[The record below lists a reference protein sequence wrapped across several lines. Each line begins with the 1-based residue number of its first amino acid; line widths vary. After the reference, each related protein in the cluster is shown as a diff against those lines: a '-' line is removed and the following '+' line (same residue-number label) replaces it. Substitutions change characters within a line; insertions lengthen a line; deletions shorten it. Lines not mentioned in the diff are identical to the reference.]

1 MNKMVS
7 YWYKSLLWPWCWRDK
22 LKKAREHI
30 PLPSVFLYYRYL
42 NSLLKGRLVHPETK
56 FVILGQGRT
65 GSTLLTSLLNS
76 HPAITCDGE
85 ILARRVLNPLL
96 YVTCRSRIQS
106 ASDVYGFKVK
116 IYQLTRTQK
125 LDDVIGFFKRLRED
139 QWQIIYLKRENL
151 LRHAISNM
159 IAENTRLYHRFSD
172 DQAFCKKNKKINVDY
187 QQLLIRME
195 KREKFQEAELEVLE
209 HIHYMPLI
217 YERNLIDADAQQET
231 VDMLCDLIGISRC
244 PVQTNLVRI
253 NRGKLSNIVCNY
265 HEIRAKIEQTRFAQF
280 LD

>member
-1 MNKMVS
+1 MAKMVP
-7 YWYKSLLWPWCWRDK
+7 YWYKSSLWSCYWRDK
-22 LKKAREHI
+22 LKKAREQI
-30 PLPSVFLYYRYL
+30 PLPSVFLYFRYL
-42 NSLLKGRLVHPETK
+42 NSLLRGRLVHPKTK
-56 FVILGQGRT
+56 FLIFGQGRT

-76 HPAITCDGE
+76 HPEITCDGE

-96 YVTCRSRIQS
+96 YVTCKSRIQS
-106 ASDVYGFKVK
+106 ASEVYGFKVK

-125 LDDVIGFFKRLRED
+125 LDDVIGFFKRLIED
-139 QWQIIYLKRENL
+139 QWQVIYLKRENL

-172 DQAFCKKNKKINVDY
+172 DQAFCKKKINVNY

-195 KREKFQEAELEVLE
+195 KRERFQEAELEVLE
-209 HIHYMPLI
+209 HIHYIPLI
-217 YERNLIDADAQQET
+217 YERNLVDADAQQET
-231 VDMLCDLIGISRC
+231 VDMLCDLIEISRC

-253 NRGKLSNIVCNY
+253 NRGTLSNIVCNY
-265 HEIRAKIEQTRFAQF
+265 HEIRTKIEQTRFAQF